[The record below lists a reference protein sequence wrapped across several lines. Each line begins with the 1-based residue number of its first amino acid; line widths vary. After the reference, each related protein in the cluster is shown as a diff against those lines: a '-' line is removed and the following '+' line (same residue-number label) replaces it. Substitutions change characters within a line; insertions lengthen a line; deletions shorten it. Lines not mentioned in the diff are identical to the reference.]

1 MLLTRVRRRG
11 SNSRGAPR
19 PLRMAWSSMNPALD
33 GPRDF
38 GSHRAASLPTL
49 LTTLRSRSC
58 ASTGAVMRMSV
69 PQIAQPSEVA
79 CTLHFGRACG
89 QCAFSCARASRF
101 TIHVMFTSLC
111 SPHATAHVRRTGVA
125 RATLL
130 SCLPCSLHVHV
141 RRRVCRM
148 CFTGNSSCTAT
159 RTIIFAV

>member
-19 PLRMAWSSMNPALD
+19 LLWMAWSSMNPALD

-111 SPHATAHVRRTGVA
+111 SPHATAHGCRTCYA
-125 RATLL
+125 TILLTLL
-130 SCLPCSLHVHV
+130 LTCTCTSKGVTHV
-141 RRRVCRM
+141 
-148 CFTGNSSCTAT
+148 FYW
-159 RTIIFAV
+159 